1 MKLKFSN
8 YKKPVPTA
16 SAAVNTGHIILLLF
30 FVYEIITISS
40 TASLSHSHIPVCQE
54 VQTYSFYSSQLQAG

>member
-16 SAAVNTGHIILLLF
+16 SAAVSTGYITLLLF
-30 FVYEIITISS
+30 LFME
-40 TASLSHSHIPVCQE
+40 SL
-54 VQTYSFYSSQLQAG
+54 